1 MKSVDVWIKPEREYF
16 CYTGHRIQ
24 FALKEVL
31 GLKGAMRILVQFPR
45 RKELTLLH
53 LWAAP
58 GHHSSWLHIPGCA
71 LPSQLLPWNH
81 GIRNSGTFTA

>member
-1 MKSVDVWIKPEREYF
+1 MKSVGVRIKPKREYF

-45 RKELTLLH
+45 RK
-53 LWAAP
+53 
-58 GHHSSWLHIPGCA
+58 
-71 LPSQLLPWNH
+71 
-81 GIRNSGTFTA
+81 